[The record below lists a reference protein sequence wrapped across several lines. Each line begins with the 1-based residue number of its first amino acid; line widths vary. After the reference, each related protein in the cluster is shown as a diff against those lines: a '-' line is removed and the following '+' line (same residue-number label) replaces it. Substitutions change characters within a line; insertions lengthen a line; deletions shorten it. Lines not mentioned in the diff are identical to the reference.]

1 MNNDRREELL
11 EVADLL
17 SEAIDRLNEIR
28 DDEQEA
34 FDSMP
39 EGLQYSSR
47 GDAMQEAL
55 GTLDE
60 FEDYISSIRDRI
72 EEYAK
77 PKKKKKQKKK

>member
-11 EVADLL
+11 DVTDLL
-17 SEAIDRLNEIR
+17 EQAIDRLNEIR

-47 GDAMQEAL
+47 GDAMQDAL
-55 GTLDE
+55 DTLDE
-60 FEDYISSIRDRI
+60 FEDSISSIRDKI

-77 PKKKKKQKKK
+77 PKKKQKKE